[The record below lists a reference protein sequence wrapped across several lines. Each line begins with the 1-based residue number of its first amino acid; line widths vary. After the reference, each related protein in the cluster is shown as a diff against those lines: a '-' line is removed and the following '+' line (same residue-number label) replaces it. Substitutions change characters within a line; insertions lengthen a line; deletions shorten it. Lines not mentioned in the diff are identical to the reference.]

1 MVVYARRPSIV
12 PIEHEFGPSGM
23 NSESFG
29 SEYWPC
35 AQMPYWPPCCRF
47 ATPLQLA
54 QLEPELAFGAFT
66 FGDALRVL
74 FS

>member
-1 MVVYARRPSIV
+1 MVCARRPSIV
-12 PIEHEFGPSGM
+12 PIEHEFAPSGK

-35 AQMPYWPPCCRF
+35 AQMPYWPPCWSG

-54 QLEPELAFGAFT
+54 QSEPELALGRLT
-66 FGDALRVL
+66 VGDEGLSVL